1 MESWFGVYS
10 NGKLV
15 WEKSLSL
22 FYDNLIDM
30 KRLEEIIEASIKYN
44 RLNMLTGDEFSEE
57 MREFNRNKAF
67 EDGAKWADEHPNL
80 YNDEKYHTV
89 KVSDLDRLY
98 KKLELYEKYKKY
110 FDIACAWVTN
120 VLFSIMRSLRSL

>member
-1 MESWFGVYS
+1 MSR
-10 NGKLV
+10 
-15 WEKSLSL
+15 EK
-22 FYDNLIDM
+22 
-30 KRLEEIIEASIKYN
+30 EIIEASINYTMKK
-44 RLNMLTGDEFSEE
+44 RPNMLAGDRFSEE

-98 KKLELYEKYKKY
+98 KKLEVYEKY
-110 FDIACAWVTN
+110 FDIACAWLEGRDSESELEYQYSEDGYTFFDN
-120 VLFSIMRSLRSL
+120 EKFINDFRKAMEDKI

>member
-1 MESWFGVYS
+1 
-10 NGKLV
+10 
-15 WEKSLSL
+15 
-22 FYDNLIDM
+22 M

-44 RLNMLTGDEFSEE
+44 RSNILAGDKFSEE

-110 FDIACAWVTN
+110 FDIACAWVMN